1 HAIKVLA
8 YDYPRLD
15 LEVRCGKGTYI
26 RALARDLGERL
37 GCGAYLECLRRTRVG
52 AFLAEDALSLD
63 ADKETALSRLLPL
76 AEAVRDLRAL
86 VLADDQVERLR
97 TGQEVPAASGSKEGE
112 EIALVSATGALL
124 AVGDVEAAQAV
135 IRPRKVFV
143 SQEQES
149 Q

>member
-1 HAIKVLA
+1 LDEFLGEIRQVPPAYSAAKVTGRRA
-8 YDYPRLD
+8 YDLARRGAEVALQARTVRIDEIAVLSFAWPRLD

-97 TGQEVPAASGSKEGE
+97 T
-112 EIALVSATGALL
+112 
-124 AVGDVEAAQAV
+124 
-135 IRPRKVFV
+135 
-143 SQEQES
+143 
-149 Q
+149 